1 MELENK
7 ITLSSIWKAQIRQ
20 VAARN
25 PRLAQK
31 MWRQRKIYFDQ
42 YAQAYQA
49 LSQLPRRSRR
59 KLLRTLGSSLAGA
72 ALLLALGLAQPARA
86 ALITVDG
93 VVCTLAEAIDSANR
107 VSMIIRR

>member
-1 MELENK
+1 MMDPK
-7 ITLSSIWKAQIRQ
+7 HKTSLSGTWKAQIRQ
-20 VAARN
+20 LAARD

-49 LSQLPRRSRR
+49 LSQLPRRSRP
-59 KLLRTLGSSLAGA
+59 KLLRTLGSSRAGA
-72 ALLLALGLAQPARA
+72 TLLLALGLAQPARA

-93 VVCTLAEAIDSANR
+93 VVCTLAEAIDSAR
-107 VSMIIRR
+107 VQT